1 MQGEVIDKVYWDD
14 IVGLDAVKK
23 VLRDD
28 IEHKRYQNLHA
39 FGPIGGGKTLIGRA
53 FVCEGHVS
61 YISITPAMIAGD
73 HDADYVTNIR
83 AAFDKARQ
91 IAPCVLFIDE
101 IDQLIA
107 DTQSLLSRM
116 IISEI
121 DQQVQGI
128 RPEISG
134 VMVIVAS
141 NDPDKLPQSIIRR
154 FHHHM
159 YFGVPNDNERATF
172 FQKFLQKQAIY
183 FQNSEIQQLVQATA
197 GGRYSYSD
205 LSHITDAFF
214 NEDRSRININQAEQ
228 SRNNETKEKEGSN
241 KIKQETDEEIA
252 LRLLKQIEEDDD
264 EQIAQQQGSQMEKDE
279 DKEKLLKKDKENKKK
294 EKIVK
299 EEDNNDLE
307 FEEDV
312 FNDPEFIEELLR
324 QNQSNDENDNKNT
337 SSNKRNEKMDEEN
350 KALIESIRK
359 ANEEKGKDKDKDK
372 DNKKDMD
379 KDNKK

>member
-1 MQGEVIDKVYWDD
+1 MGGSSSSYSRTVYYQPPQVRTQIVDLQTQIQIQKRAQQEQLQANQRQIEQRNREIAEINRINIENERQLQERRRQMEERRKQIEENNRQKKILQQILYQEEERKQKLKLNQDNLIDKVYWDD

-39 FGPIGGGKTLIGRA
+39 FGPIGNGKKLISKA
-53 FVCEGHVS
+53 LTTMEKIQYVS
-61 YISITPAMIAGD
+61 INSSEIIRMNNKEQIQNIA
-73 HDADYVTNIR
+73 
-83 AAFDKARQ
+83 AAFEKARK
-91 IAPCVLFIDE
+91 IVPSVLFINN
-101 IDQLIA
+101 IDQLIV
-107 DTQSLLSRM
+107 DTQSLQSRM
-116 IISEI
+116 IIGEI
-121 DQQVQGI
+121 DIQIQGI

-214 NEDRSRININQAEQ
+214 NEDRSRINIQRILEIIR
-228 SRNNETKEKEGSN
+228 STKPTVTQYDTQKC
-241 KIKQETDEEIA
+241 QRF
-252 LRLLKQIEEDDD
+252 L
-264 EQIAQQQGSQMEKDE
+264 QQYGQ
-279 DKEKLLKKDKENKKK
+279 L
-294 EKIVK
+294 
-299 EEDNNDLE
+299 
-307 FEEDV
+307 
-312 FNDPEFIEELLR
+312 
-324 QNQSNDENDNKNT
+324 
-337 SSNKRNEKMDEEN
+337 
-350 KALIESIRK
+350 
-359 ANEEKGKDKDKDK
+359 AN
-372 DNKKDMD
+372 
-379 KDNKK
+379 